1 MTIIGVDVFMRGWAD
16 WRVSLVILGWGLV
29 LDATSGCRPVLDLS
43 FGREVR

>member
-1 MTIIGVDVFMRGWAD
+1 MTVIGMEFFVRSWRD
-16 WRVSLVILGWGLV
+16 WRLSLVVLGWGLA